1 MKNHSL
7 FSVADRAFSGKIKRR
22 KPNMTIVRDYGG
34 LLMATTAEPK
44 GSTIGNVKTIA
55 AGEFKAKC
63 LKLLDQVAQTRE
75 PLIVT
80 KHGVPV
86 AKLVPLPP
94 RGDLFGAMK
103 GTVLWEGDSISPIE
117 GVWDLD
123 ERTDELVKKL
133 K

>member
-1 MKNHSL
+1 
-7 FSVADRAFSGKIKRR
+7 
-22 KPNMTIVRDYGG
+22 MTIVGNYGG
-34 LLMATTAEPK
+34 VIVAIIVESK
-44 GSTIGNVKTIA
+44 GTVPGNEKTMA

-63 LKLLDQVAQTRE
+63 LKLLDQIAETRE

-86 AKLVPLPP
+86 AKVVPLPP
-94 RGDLFGAMK
+94 RLELFGAMK
-103 GTVLWEGDSISPIE
+103 GTVLWEGDIISPIE
-117 GVWDLD
+117 GVWEMD